1 MSTFVLNRRIPV
13 EDSYDV
19 VVAGGGPAGAAAAVS
34 AARLGAKTLLI
45 ESTGCLGGMGTSGLV
60 TAFDPMA
67 NGKENLVGGFMYE
80 VVEEL
85 YQRKFLAPQ
94 VTPDYWRKRYLT
106 WTPFNV
112 EGYKLV
118 LDEKITAAGVEVRF
132 FTRLIDAEVYPGESR
147 VQGVVIHNIEGYSFI
162 AAKSFIDCTGDAVL
176 ADLCG
181 ADCWEAGRD
190 TPRIMP
196 ATLPS
201 LFAGIDWERL
211 QAYYN
216 KYGHEQGNG
225 IIRQGIADGMFLQPD
240 PFLVGLSKI
249 GPSVAYLNGG
259 HLFNLNALRCTELSR
274 NVMLGRR
281 IAQDYLAFYRKYIPG
296 CENMEHVTTA
306 SLIGVRESRRI
317 KGEYVLTLDDYLA
330 RREFPD
336 QIGIFNKFVDIH
348 PYDTSEEEYQRF
360 MKEKDEK
367 LRLEQGEYF
376 GLPYGILV
384 PKGWSNLWVAGRCV
398 SSDVRVHGS
407 IRVQPACSMMGQ
419 AAGTAAVQSIRRLQP
434 ACSLDTEELVMT
446 LRKNEAKLPQK
457 ELSSV
462 MTKGSAY

>member
-1 MSTFVLNRRIPV
+1 MSYFVLTRNIPI
-13 EDSYDV
+13 EGSYDV

-67 NGKENLVGGFMYE
+67 NGKEGLVGGFMRE

-85 YQRKFLAPQ
+85 YARKFLGPE
-94 VTPDYWRKRYLT
+94 VTPEWWRKKFLT

-118 LDEKITAAGVEVRF
+118 LDEKMTAAGVEVRF
-132 FTRLIDAEVYPGESR
+132 FTRVIDADVDADARR
-147 VQGVVIHNIEGYSFI
+147 VNGVVIHNIEGYSFI
-162 AAKSFIDCTGDAVL
+162 AAKAFIDCTGDAVL

-181 ADCWEAGRD
+181 ADCWVAGKD
-190 TPRIMP
+190 TPNIMP

-201 LFAGIDWERL
+201 LFAGIDWERVH
-211 QAYYN
+211 AHR
-216 KYGHEQGNG
+216 KEHGHEQQNG
-225 IIRQGIADGMFLQPD
+225 SVRKGIADGIFIQPD
-240 PFLVGLSKI
+240 PFLVGMSQI
-249 GPSVAYLNGG
+249 GPTVGYLNGG
-259 HLFNLNALRCTELSR
+259 HLFNLNALRCQDLSR

-296 CENMEHVTTA
+296 FEKLEHVTTA
-306 SLIGVRESRRI
+306 SLLGIRESRRI
-317 KGEYVLTLDDYLA
+317 KGEYELSVDDYIA

-348 PYDTSEEEYQRF
+348 PYNTSEEEYQRF
-360 MKEKDEK
+360 LKEADQR
-367 LRLEQGEYF
+367 LRLNQGEYF
-376 GLPYGILV
+376 GIPYSILV
-384 PKGWSNLWVAGRCV
+384 PKGWENLWVAGRCA
-398 SSDVRVHGS
+398 SSDVAVHGS

-419 AAGTAAVQSIRRLQP
+419 AAGTAAVQSIRTGQP
-434 ACSLDTEELVMT
+434 AGALDTEKLVTT
-446 LRKNEAKLPQK
+446 LRQQGANLPQK
-457 ELSSV
+457 ELSS
-462 MTKGSAY
+462 TLTRS

>member
-13 EDSYDV
+13 EDGYDV

-67 NGKENLVGGFMYE
+67 NGEENLVGGFMRE

-85 YQRKFLAPQ
+85 YGRGFLGPE
-94 VTPDYWRKRYLT
+94 VTPDYWQRYYLT

-118 LDEKITAAGVEVRF
+118 LDEKLAAAGVEIRF
-132 FTRLIDAEVYPGESR
+132 FTKVIDADVRAAERTVN
-147 VQGVVIHNIEGYSFI
+147 GVVVHNIEGYSFVQ
-162 AAKSFIDCTGDAVL
+162 ARAFIDCTGDAVL

-181 ADCWEAGRD
+181 VDCWEAGRD

-211 QAYYN
+211 DAYRRKAGN
-216 KYGHEQGNG
+216 EQGSG
-225 IIRQGIADGMFLQPD
+225 IIRQGIADGMFIQPD
-240 PFLVGLSKI
+240 PFLVGMSKV
-249 GPSVAYLNGG
+249 GPSVGYLNGG
-259 HLFNLNALRCTELSR
+259 HLFNLNALRCEDLSR

-296 CENMEHVTTA
+296 CEKLEHVTTA
-306 SLIGVRESRRI
+306 SLLGIRESRRI
-317 KGEYVLTLDDYLA
+317 KGEYVLTIDDYLA

-348 PYDTSEEEYQRF
+348 PYDTSEAEYARF
-360 MKEKDEK
+360 LSEKDLK
-367 LRLEQGEYF
+367 LRLAQGEYF

-384 PKGWSNLWVAGRCV
+384 PKGWKNLWVAGRCA

-419 AAGTAAVQSIRRLQP
+419 AAGTAAVQSIRTGQP
-434 ACSLDTEELVMT
+434 AGALDTEKLVTT
-446 LRKNEAKLPQK
+446 LREREATLPQK
-457 ELSSV
+457 ELSPALTRV
-462 MTKGSAY
+462 